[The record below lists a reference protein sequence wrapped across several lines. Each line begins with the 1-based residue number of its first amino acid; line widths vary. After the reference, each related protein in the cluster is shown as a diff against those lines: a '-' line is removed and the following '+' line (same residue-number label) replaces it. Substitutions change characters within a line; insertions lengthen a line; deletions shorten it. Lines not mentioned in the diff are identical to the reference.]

1 MSGTGGLLSF
11 AEMIWEGAI
20 LGVYLIVKG
29 FRDPA
34 AETQEPVVA
43 AATPALAA
51 G

>member
-1 MSGTGGLLSF
+1 MLSF

-34 AETQEPVVA
+34 ATTQAPVASEPV
-43 AATPALAA
+43 PALA
-51 G
+51 